1 VSKKKQKKQMQW
13 YKMDLHLHTPASTD
27 WQEPGVTYLD
37 LLRKA
42 EMRGLDIIAI
52 TDHNTVAGCAALR
65 ATIEQLDMLERLN
78 RMQPGEKQ
86 QLDEYRRIGNRLL
99 VLPGFE
105 FTATLGFHVLAIFPP
120 DTSIRTL
127 EHLLLEMNVPPDKLD
142 EGATD
147 VGATT
152 DVLTAYR
159 HISMAGGLVIAAHAN
174 SSHGVALQGL
184 DFGGQ
189 TRIAYTQDPH
199 LNALEV
205 TDLEKRGRRTTAW
218 LFSGRIPEYPRRMHC
233 IQGSDCHR
241 LNRDPKDKNRLG
253 VGERVTEIQL
263 PEVNFESIL
272 SVLHD
277 DDFTRTRPYQSAKAP
292 FDHVQ
297 VAREE
302 GPSIVQAFHEGMSTQ
317 GGRLHA
323 ILRDVVAMANTN
335 GGTIFVGVKAD
346 PKAPPIGIVDSD
358 EAIAALK
365 AEIQHK
371 VAPPLEVDMT
381 TVETQGRQVLQLSI
395 PVGREVPYTLDGTHV
410 YVRQEAET
418 NIALRDEIVN
428 LVRRSLK
435 AEPVPTPQPAASAT
449 PAAAPGAAP
458 AEAKAEAPGTGVQI
472 LETTETKGILHHTM
486 KDLRNGS
493 IVRNV
498 TRSSAR
504 KLWGYAITEHET
516 QPVQADQ
523 VEWHGDLGLVKS
535 SKRAGKMRYDLAQRL
550 SDGTLQV
557 YYGVTDDGMRGP
569 WRVFLSNDLP
579 SSEVTDASPSPVASP
594 VASETSLEAG
604 PEAMS
609 EANPEA
615 ADLREESE

>member
-1 VSKKKQKKQMQW
+1 
-13 YKMDLHLHTPASTD
+13 MDLHLHTPASAD

-37 LLRKA
+37 ILRKA

-78 RMQPGEKQ
+78 RIQPDEKQ
-86 QLDEYRRIGNRLL
+86 QLEEYRRIGNKIL

-105 FTATLGFHVLAIFPP
+105 FTATLGFHVLAIFSPE
-120 DTSIRTL
+120 TSIRTL
-127 EHLLLEMNVPPDKLD
+127 EHLLLELNVPTDKLD
-142 EGATD
+142 VGATD
-147 VGATT
+147 VGATS

-159 HISMAGGLVIAAHAN
+159 LINEAGGLVIAAHAN

-199 LNALEV
+199 LHALEV

-233 IQGSDCHR
+233 IQGSDAHR

-263 PEVNFESIL
+263 PEVSFEAIL
-272 SVLHD
+272 AVLED
-277 DDFTRTRPYQSAKAP
+277 DDFTRTRPYQPAKAP

-302 GPSIVQAFHEGMSTQ
+302 GPSIVQAFHEGMAVQ

-335 GGTIFVGVKAD
+335 GGTIYVGVKAD
-346 PKAPPIGIVDSD
+346 PRALPTGIADPD
-358 EAIAALK
+358 EAIPALR
-365 AEIQHK
+365 AEIQRK
-371 VAPPLEVDMT
+371 VTPPLEVDIT
-381 TVETQGRQVLQLSI
+381 TVETQGRQVLQLSV
-395 PVGREVPYTLDGTHV
+395 PAGAEVPYALEGIHV

-428 LVRRSLK
+428 LVRRTPG
-435 AEPVPTPQPAASAT
+435 AEPAPSVQSAASAAST
-449 PAAAPGAAP
+449 AAPGVVEP
-458 AEAKAEAPGTGVQI
+458 PGTGVQI
-472 LETTETKGILHHTM
+472 LETIETKGAPHHTM

-493 IVRNV
+493 VVRNV

-504 KLWGYAITEHET
+504 KLWGYAIAEHET
-516 QPVQADQ
+516 QPVQVDQ
-523 VEWHGDLGLVKS
+523 VQWRGDLGLVKS

-550 SDGTLQV
+550 PDGTLQV
-557 YYGVTDDGMRGP
+557 YYGVTDDGMRGA
-569 WRVFLSNDLP
+569 WRVFLSPDAP
-579 SSEVTDASPSPVASP
+579 SPEATLPSPVAAP
-594 VASETSLEAG
+594 AEVASEE
-604 PEAMS
+604 
-609 EANPEA
+609 NPEA
-615 ADLREESE
+615 AMLREESE